1 MPQVTRQEIFAQ
13 AAKKLRQD
21 FAELSVVPH
30 SGLKGGEAEEIIRKF
45 LQGHL
50 PKRFDVGS
58 GIIIDAQD
66 KLSKQIDVIIYDAF
80 NCPVYRA
87 SPTAAIIPSDNVAAV
102 IEVKS
107 RLDKER
113 LREAFENAS
122 SVKSLVK
129 TLPPDLPILITAQTL
144 CFVFAFETS
153 LTLEKLSEHY
163 CEFAREYNLG
173 RHIDAVMVLDKGV
186 INLAA
191 KPPLQPWGPLM
202 FEGPGGAAGE
212 GAHIGAAIAPAGEDS
227 LDMLLRY
234 ILAHLMHFRGLIGHP
249 GFNWMQGGKPMQMQ
263 VTYLTSL
270 TNEKDPKL
278 RAEKLRKYAEEV
290 SAEFDIRP
298 PSAEP

>member
-21 FAELSVVPH
+21 FAELAVVPH
-30 SGLKGGEAEEIIRKF
+30 SGLKGGEAEEIVRKF
-45 LQGHL
+45 LRGHL

-58 GIIIDAQD
+58 GIIIDVQD

-107 RLDKER
+107 HLDKER

-129 TLPPDLPILITAQTL
+129 TPPPDMPMLITAQTL

-163 CEFAREYNLG
+163 CEFARKYNLG
-173 RHIDAVMVLDKGV
+173 RHIDAVMVLDKGL

-191 KPPLQPWGPLM
+191 TMG
-202 FEGPGGAAGE
+202 
-212 GAHIGAAIAPAGEDS
+212 
-227 LDMLLRY
+227 
-234 ILAHLMHFRGLIGHP
+234 
-249 GFNWMQGGKPMQMQ
+249 
-263 VTYLTSL
+263 
-270 TNEKDPKL
+270 TND
-278 RAEKLRKYAEEV
+278 V
-290 SAEFDIRP
+290 
-298 PSAEP
+298 